1 MKKCILKIA
10 AFCLAVALT
19 VGVFSFANGL
29 VGNPISKMMARRTAE
44 KYLEAKYTDTD
55 YAIEK
60 LAYDFKFSGY
70 YAHIVSPSRMDGNF
84 TLRISMLG
92 KLTNDDYSSRVENH
106 GNVANRLYF
115 EYREMVDSVLKS
127 YAFPYT
133 VSMGYGS
140 LEFDREV
147 GTEDLGENAVK
158 RNELVND
165 RFYNVNVL
173 GATNGK
179 LVLYI
184 DDDTV
189 TNEKAAEILLKTKE
203 LMDMAGISFYSI
215 HFSLRY
221 PPYDPTESYKRP
233 EGEIS
238 IRTFLYTEI
247 YEEGMT
253 ERVIQA
259 VEDTKNYYEEQNKL
273 K

>member
-140 LEFDREV
+140 LEFERER
-147 GTEDLGENAVK
+147 GEEAAEGALT
-158 RNELVND
+158 RSDLVND
-165 RFYNVNVL
+165 KFYDVSKL
-173 GATNGK
+173 GAKNGE

-184 DDDTV
+184 DDQTV
-189 TNEKAAEILLKTKE
+189 TYEKAAEILLKTKE
-203 LMDMAGISFYSI
+203 LMDGAGISFYSVD
-215 HFSLRY
+215 FGLRY
-221 PPYDPTESYKRP
+221 PPYDPAKSYERP

-238 IRTFLYTEI
+238 IRKFLYTDI
-247 YEEGMT
+247 YEEGMV
-253 ERVIQA
+253 ERVKQA
-259 VEDTKNYYEEQNKL
+259 AEDTQNYYKEQNEL

>member
-1 MKKCILKIA
+1 MKKRILKIA
-10 AFCLAVALT
+10 AFCLAVALII
-19 VGVFSFANGL
+19 GIFSFADGL
-29 VGNPISKMMARRTAE
+29 VGNPISKLLARHTAK
-44 KYLEAKYTDTD
+44 KYLEINFADTD
-55 YAIEK
+55 YEIEK
-60 LAYDFKFSGY
+60 ISYSFKDGKY
-70 YAHIVSPSRMDGNF
+70 YAHIVSPTSMDGHFVLLIAKN
-84 TLRISMLG
+84 G
-92 KLTNDDYSSRVENH
+92 KPVSTDYSSRVENH

-140 LEFDREV
+140 LEFDRER
-147 GTEDLGENAVK
+147 GEEVVEGALDRSN
-158 RNELVND
+158 LVND
-165 RFYNVNVL
+165 KFYDVSKL
-173 GATNGK
+173 GAKNGE

-184 DDDTV
+184 DDQTV
-189 TNEKAAEILLKTKE
+189 TYEKAAEILLKTKE
-203 LMDMAGISFYSI
+203 LMDGAGISFYSVD
-215 HFSLRY
+215 FSLRY

-238 IRTFLYTEI
+238 IRTFLYTDI

-253 ERVIQA
+253 ERVKQA

>member
-1 MKKCILKIA
+1 MKKRILKIT
-10 AFCLAVALT
+10 AFCLAIVLII
-19 VGVFSFANGL
+19 GICSFANGL

-44 KYLEAKYTDTD
+44 NYLEAKYADID
-55 YAIEK
+55 YEIETV
-60 LAYDFKFSGY
+60 AYNFKDGGY
-70 YAHIVSPSRMDGNF
+70 YAHIVSPSSIDSHF
-84 TLRISMLG
+84 TLRISMKG
-92 KLTNDDYSSRVENH
+92 KLTYDDYSSRVENH

-127 YAFPYT
+127 YAFPYDI
-133 VSMGYGS
+133 SMGYGS

-147 GTEDLGENAVK
+147 SEDTIEGAIK
-158 RNELVND
+158 QSDLVND
-165 RFYNVNVL
+165 RFYNVSEL
-173 GATNGK
+173 GAKNGK

-184 DDDTV
+184 DNESV

-203 LMDMAGISFYSI
+203 LMDSAGISFYSI

-238 IRTFLYTEI
+238 IRTFLYTDI
-247 YEEGMT
+247 YEENMID
-253 ERVIQA
+253 RVVQA
-259 VEDTKNYYEEQNKL
+259 VEDTQNYYNEQNQL